1 MNTFRHYRDLLGN
14 RPDETTLRERIVIGS
29 ILLVGMLA
37 CCVCWFHVG
46 K

>member
-1 MNTFRHYRDLLGN
+1 MNTLRHYAHLLGN

-37 CCVCWFHVG
+37 TAVCWR
-46 K
+46 